1 MKKLIAY
8 FVFVFVVAISSY
20 FIYSHMLSSKY
31 ADSAIPYMEKVL
43 PQISTWDAEIVKQYM
58 APEVLETVTDE
69 NLQALM
75 AALSKIG
82 TLESVGEY
90 SFENKVSG
98 DDDKLGAATVITYEI
113 DAQYSSGPAVV
124 TLRLLVRGD
133 SYEVFRFNFQSQALA
148 GI

>member
-8 FVFVFVVAISSY
+8 IIFVFVVGISSY
-20 FIYSHMLSSKY
+20 FTYGYMLSSEY

-43 PQISTWDAEIVKQYM
+43 PQISTWDAEVVKQYM
-58 APEVLETVTDE
+58 APEVLQTVTDE
-69 NLQALM
+69 HLQALM
-75 AALSKIG
+75 AALAKIG
-82 TLESVGEY
+82 TLESIGEF
-90 SFENKVSG
+90 SFENKASG
-98 DDDKLGAATVITYEI
+98 DNVQFVDSTVITYEV

>member
-8 FVFVFVVAISSY
+8 FIFVIIVTISSY
-20 FIYSHMLSSKY
+20 FIYSYMLTSEY
-31 ADSAIPYMEKVL
+31 ADTAIPYMEKVL

-58 APEVLETVTDE
+58 APEVLANVTDK
-69 NLQALM
+69 NLQELM
-75 AALSKIG
+75 AALSVIG

-98 DDDKLGAATVITYEI
+98 DDDQLGAATVITYEI
-113 DAQYSSGPAVV
+113 DAQYSSGEAIV

-133 SYEVFRFNFQSQALA
+133 SYEVYHFNFQSQALA